1 MNENLPFVEK
11 FRPIILDNV
20 LSQDMTIRALKKF
33 IENDNMPHLLFYG
46 PPGTGKTST
55 INAVIN
61 ELYGVQNV
69 QYMTMTINASDER
82 GIEIVRNKIKPFISS
97 YSLCNTTDN
106 NIPSYKFVILDE
118 ADAITQSAQ
127 KMLKKIIEE
136 YTDRARFCLIC
147 NCIKYINSAL
157 QSRCILFNFSP
168 LNFDSVNKKII
179 EIAKENNFNITK
191 NGIETIWRIS
201 NGDMRKVLH
210 MLQVISINNDTKKI
224 DSQYV
229 CSFQKYPYEEEI
241 KDLYNILIKKNFKQS
256 NIFFENL
263 MKEKNYSLLDILS
276 EIIMSIIKDII
287 SNKISRNDAI
297 KLIKNLRE
305 CENNIII
312 TNDTQIQMTNIISVF
327 SL

>member
-168 LNFDSVNKKII
+168 LNIESVSKKII
-179 EIAKENNFNITK
+179 SIAKENNFSITK
-191 NGIETIWRIS
+191 NGIETIWKIS

-210 MLQVISINNDTKKI
+210 MLQIISINNDDI
-224 DSQYV
+224 NSQII
-229 CSFQKYPYEEEI
+229 CSFQKYPHNIEI
-241 KDLYNILIKKNFKQS
+241 KDLYNTLSKKNLRQS
-256 NIFFENL
+256 YIFFDNL

-276 EIIMSIIKDII
+276 EIIACIVKDII
-287 SNKISRNDAI
+287 NKNISNNNAI

-305 CENNIII
+305 SENNIII
-312 TNDTQIQMTNIISVF
+312 TNDTQIQMSNIISIF

>member
-1 MNENLPFVEK
+1 MNDNLPFVEK
-11 FRPIILDNV
+11 FRPVILDNI
-20 LSQDMTIRALKKF
+20 LSQDLTVKTLKKF
-33 IENDNMPHLLFYG
+33 IENNNMPHLLFYG

-61 ELYGVQNV
+61 EIYGIQNV
-69 QYMTMTINASDER
+69 PYMTMTINASDER
-82 GIEIVRNKIKPFISS
+82 GIEIVRNKIKPFVSS
-97 YSLCNTTDN
+97 YSLCNTSDN

-168 LNFDSVNKKII
+168 LSIESVSKKILSI
-179 EIAKENNFNITK
+179 SKENKFNITDD
-191 NGIETIWRIS
+191 GIKTIWKIS

-210 MLQVISINNDTKKI
+210 MLQVITLNKKKI
-224 DSQYV
+224 DSQII
-229 CSFQKYPYEEEI
+229 CSFQKYPQEQEMN
-241 KDLYNILIKKNFKQS
+241 DLYKILNKKNLQMS
-256 NIFFENL
+256 NNFLKNL
-263 MKEKNYSLLDILS
+263 MKENNYSLLDILN
-276 EIIMSIIKDII
+276 EIIINITNDIFTK
-287 SNKISRNDAI
+287 KINHNDAI
-297 KLIKNLRE
+297 KLIKNIRE

-312 TNDTQIQMTNIISVF
+312 TNDTQIQMTNIISIF